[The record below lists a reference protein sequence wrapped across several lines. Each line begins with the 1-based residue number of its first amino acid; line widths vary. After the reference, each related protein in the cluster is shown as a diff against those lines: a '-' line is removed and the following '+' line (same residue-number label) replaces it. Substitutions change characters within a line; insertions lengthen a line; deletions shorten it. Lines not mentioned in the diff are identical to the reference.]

1 MKRILFVNACIRPD
15 SRTLLLAQ
23 EVLRQLDGEIEEVRV
38 SEENLL
44 PLNRELLEKRNE
56 LLAARDFSAPMF
68 AYARQFAAADEIV
81 IAAPYWDLSF
91 PSVLRIYLEHIT
103 ITGITFQY
111 SPEGIPEGLCRA
123 ERMIYVTTAGGPIG
137 GRNLGFEHVKALADT
152 FYGIRDVRCYK
163 AEKLDIEGA
172 DVDGILR
179 EARKEISRM
188 GESVTAD

>member
-137 GRNLGFEHVKALADT
+137 GRNLGFE
-152 FYGIRDVRCYK
+152 R
-163 AEKLDIEGA
+163 
-172 DVDGILR
+172 IL
-179 EARKEISRM
+179 S
-188 GESVTAD
+188 GV

>member
-68 AYARQFAAADEIV
+68 AYARQFASADEIV

-137 GRNLGFEHVKALADT
+137 GRHTGRPLL
-152 FYGIRDVRCYK
+152 
-163 AEKLDIEGA
+163 
-172 DVDGILR
+172 
-179 EARKEISRM
+179 
-188 GESVTAD
+188 

>member
-15 SRTLLLAQ
+15 SRTLFLAQ

-81 IAAPYWDLSF
+81 IAAPYWDLAF
-91 PSVLRIYLEHIT
+91 PASLRVYFEHVT
-103 ITGITFQY
+103 VTGLTFRY
-111 SPEGIPEGLCRA
+111 APEGTPVGMCNAKRL
-123 ERMIYVTTAGGPIG
+123 IYVTTAGGPLTPQ
-137 GRNLGFEHVKALADT
+137 NLGYDYVKALATT
-152 FYGIRDVRCYK
+152 FYGIENVLYFK
-163 AEKLDIEGA
+163 AENLDIWGA

-179 EARKEISRM
+179 AAAEEIKN
-188 GESVTAD
+188 TPL